1 MEAII
6 DVAQDIGSY
15 AEELAAAGVRT
26 VIRYY
31 NHRNTPANPQKCLSE
46 REHWELSNAGLSV
59 CVVFEQRGGAGDAY
73 HPKGFIEDFTAATG
87 ARDGARALALA
98 AQLGQPK
105 GSGIYFAVDW
115 DFAQAGEL
123 AAIAA
128 YFAAVR
134 AALGGV
140 YRCGVYGSGLV
151 ARTLLAKG
159 LVDLV
164 WLAGATGWS
173 GTRDFHAQGGW
184 HLFQQALQRKS
195 AIGGFFYDG
204 NVAHPAQAD
213 YGQFGG
219 VAAAQAPQRPPTDLY
234 AVAARSGL
242 KLRRGPGTGF
252 AARRTLPFGTQVHA
266 MGRNG
271 AWMLVDLQG
280 DGKADGHMHADYLRA
295 VTGASA

>member
-6 DVAQDIGSY
+6 DVAQDVG
-15 AEELAAAGVRT
+15 AHAKQLAAAGVRT

-31 NHRNTPANPQKCLSE
+31 NHRNTPANPQKCLGH
-46 REHWELSNAGLSV
+46 REHWELSDAGLSV
-59 CVVFEQRGGAGDAY
+59 CVVFEQRGGAGDAN
-73 HPKGFIEDFTAATG
+73 HPMGHIEDFTAATG

-98 AQLGQPK
+98 TQLGQPV

-115 DFAQAGEL
+115 DFTQAEQLSG
-123 AAIAA
+123 A
-128 YFAAVR
+128 
-134 AALGGV
+134 
-140 YRCGVYGSGLV
+140 YRCGVYGSGMV
-151 ARTLLAKG
+151 ARILLAKG

-173 GTRDFHAQGGW
+173 QTKAFHAEGGW
-184 HLFQQALQRKS
+184 HLFQHALQRKS

-204 NVAHPAQAD
+204 NIAHPAHAD
-213 YGQFGG
+213 FGQFGG
-219 VAAAQAPQRPPTDLY
+219 AASAERSKSPQADLY

-252 AARRTLPFGTQVHA
+252 TARRTVPFGTKVHA

-280 DGKADGHMHADYLRA
+280 DGKADGHMHADYLRPVERA
-295 VTGASA
+295 VV